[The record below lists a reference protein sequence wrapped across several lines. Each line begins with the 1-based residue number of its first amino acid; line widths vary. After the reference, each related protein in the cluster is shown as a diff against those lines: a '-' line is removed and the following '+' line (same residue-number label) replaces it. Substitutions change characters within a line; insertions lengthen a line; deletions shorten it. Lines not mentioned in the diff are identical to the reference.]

1 MPDVRLS
8 RLDLNS
14 AGALRRE
21 PPRLVGQRQPDY
33 EASFDFR
40 TVFYDCFSSVDGR
53 RLICIGP
60 PLANLARAVLPAIL
74 RAFKKSMFSRAEI
87 RRLDR
92 VCQLAFRP
100 GSANAVL
107 SGDLFEQRA
116 LAPQPNH
123 CDWFRGRRVLTAIS
137 KDNHLDWIRD
147 WAEFYVRW
155 HGCDAVLLYDNGSTQ
170 YESAKVRDVLRAIPG
185 VDLAVVVD
193 WRFPFGPSGGGS
205 AARSRTGPN
214 GEQLAIWD
222 SDFCQYGFLQHA
234 HQRFLLS
241 AAAVLNVDIDE
252 LVITAERE
260 LIFDLVQQ
268 SRTGYVNFSGI
279 WIVNAAINDPGEARR
294 HRQLYLSQCARAAA
308 NGAEVGGGAIAMH
321 AAAAVVRA
329 LDRGP
334 DVRFRG
340 VVEGAAPALFRHY
353 DQLEEPA
360 LGAQSGR
367 GRRTRSIKNWSD
379 GSKRRAV
386 RPAKPCGTPVD
397 VARHFFGTA
406 LRSPASRAV
415 PWRHKIAGAG
425 HLSAVPRRPRSR
437 AETVVASRGSSC
449 VFITTATPT

>member
-193 WRFPFGPSGGGS
+193 WRFPIGPSGGGN

-222 SDFCQYGFLQHA
+222 SDFCQYGFLEHA

-241 AAAVLNVDIDE
+241 AAAVLSVDIDE
-252 LVITAERE
+252 LVITAGRE
-260 LIFDLVQQ
+260 SIFDLAQQ

-279 WIVNAAINDPGEARR
+279 WIENAAIDDAGEARR
-294 HRQLYLSQCARAAA
+294 HRQYIYRNAPMPRPTAPKWAVAPSRCTSLPQWCVHWIAGLTSDSEASSKALHRHFS
-308 NGAEVGGGAIAMH
+308 AITTNWKSRRW
-321 AAAAVVRA
+321 VPER
-329 LDRGP
+329 P
-334 DVRFRG
+334 
-340 VVEGAAPALFRHY
+340 GAAHQV
-353 DQLEEPA
+353 DQELVEWFKA
-360 LGAQSGR
+360 AS
-367 GRRTRSIKNWSD
+367 RSP
-379 GSKRRAV
+379 GE
-386 RPAKPCGTPVD
+386 
-397 VARHFFGTA
+397 A
-406 LRSPASRAV
+406 LRDTR
-415 PWRHKIAGAG
+415 
-425 HLSAVPRRPRSR
+425 
-437 AETVVASRGSSC
+437 
-449 VFITTATPT
+449 